1 MTVKLIGAVLV
12 FTGCG
17 GFGFSMAAAHRRE
30 EQALRQLLAAL
41 EYMECD
47 LSCRLT
53 PLPQLCRAASNAVT
67 GPVHTFLLRLE
78 EELNAQTAPDA
89 ACCVQTVTAQLPGLP
104 PRLSAHLLELGTCLG
119 RFDLPG
125 QLRGL
130 RSAQQRCHMTLE
142 ELRIN
147 RDVRL
152 RSYQTLGLCAG
163 AALAILF
170 L

>member
-1 MTVKLIGAVLV
+1 MTIKLIGAVLV
-12 FTGCG
+12 VTGCG
-17 GFGFSMAAAHRRE
+17 GFGFAMAAAHRRE
-30 EQALRQLLAAL
+30 EQMLNQLLIAL
-41 EYMECD
+41 EFMECD

-53 PLPQLCRAASNAVT
+53 PLPQLCRSASNTVT
-67 GPVHTFLLRLE
+67 GPIHTFFLLLAQELE
-78 EELNAQTAPDA
+78 AQVAPDA
-89 ACCVQTVTAQLPGLP
+89 ACCVRAVTERMPGLSP
-104 PRLSAHLLELGTCLG
+104 AIGAQLLELGNTLG

-130 RSAQQRCHMTLE
+130 RNAQNRCRLSLE
-142 ELRIN
+142 ELTRN
-147 RDVRL
+147 RDNRL

>member
-1 MTVKLIGAVLV
+1 MTIKLIGA
-12 FTGCG
+12 FFIFAGCG
-17 GFGFSMAAAHRRE
+17 GFGFAMAASHRRE
-30 EQALRQLLAAL
+30 EKYLRQYLTVL
-41 EYMECD
+41 EFMDCD

-53 PLPQLCRAASNAVT
+53 PLPQLCRNASSAVT
-67 GPVHTFLLRLE
+67 GPVGEFLNYLA
-78 EELNAQTAPDA
+78 EELDAQIAPDVPSCVRA
-89 ACCVQTVTAQLPGLP
+89 ALSSTPELPETLNAE
-104 PRLSAHLLELGTCLG
+104 LTELGNTLG

-130 RSAQQRCHMTLE
+130 RAAAVRAKLALDGLSE
-142 ELRIN
+142 N
-147 RDVRL
+147 RTNRL

>member
-17 GFGFSMAAAHRRE
+17 GFGFAMAASHRRE
-30 EQALRQLLAAL
+30 EQALGQLLTAL

-53 PLPQLCRAASNAVT
+53 PLPMLCRCAANGVT
-67 GPVHTFLLRLE
+67 GPVHIFLLRLE
-78 EELNAQTAPDA
+78 EALNTQNAPDA
-89 ACCVQTVTAQLPGLP
+89 AHCVRAVTAQMTGLSP
-104 PRLSAHLLELGTCLG
+104 VLTAQLLELGNSLG
-119 RFDLPG
+119 CFDLPG

-130 RSAQQRCHMTLE
+130 RGAQARCRLLLE
-142 ELRIN
+142 ELGKN
-147 RDVRL
+147 RDSRL

>member
-1 MTVKLIGAVLV
+1 MTIKLMGAILV

-17 GFGFSMAAAHRRE
+17 GFGFAMAAAHRRE
-30 EQALRQLLAAL
+30 EQTLNQLLMAL
-41 EYMECD
+41 EFMESD

-53 PLPQLCRAASNAVT
+53 PLPQLCAGAAGTVT
-67 GPVHTFLLRLE
+67 GQVHTVLLRLS
-78 EELNAQTAPDA
+78 EELEARTAPD
-89 ACCVQTVTAQLPGLP
+89 VQSCIRTVAEQMPGLSP
-104 PRLSAHLLELGTCLG
+104 SMEHQLMELGSSLG

-130 RSAQQRCHMTLE
+130 RSAQNRCRLAIE
-142 ELRIN
+142 ELSRN
-147 RDVRL
+147 RDNRI

>member
-1 MTVKLIGAVLV
+1 MTVKLIGAALV

-17 GFGFSMAAAHRRE
+17 GFGFAMASAHRRE
-30 EQALRQLLAAL
+30 EQLLCQLRIAL
-41 EYMECD
+41 EFMEGD

-53 PLPQLCRAASNAVT
+53 PLPQLCAAAANAVT
-67 GPVHTFLLRLE
+67 GPVHTFFRSLAQ
-78 EELNAQTAPDA
+78 ELDAQIAPDA
-89 ACCVQTVTAQLPGLP
+89 ACCVRAVTERMPEFSGEV
-104 PRLSAHLLELGTCLG
+104 LSQLLELGNSLG
-119 RFDLPG
+119 QFDLPG

-130 RSAQQRCHMTLE
+130 RSAQNRCDRRLE
-142 ELRIN
+142 ALRSN
-147 RDVRL
+147 RDSRL

>member
-1 MTVKLIGAVLV
+1 MTIKLIGAVLV
-12 FTGCG
+12 FAGCG
-17 GFGFSMAAAHRRE
+17 GFGFAMAAAHRRE
-30 EQALRQLLAAL
+30 EQNLGQLLAAL
-41 EYMECD
+41 EFMECD

-53 PLPQLCRAASNAVT
+53 PLPQLCRATAGVVSGA
-67 GPVHTFLLRLE
+67 VHTFFLLLAGELE
-78 EELNAQTAPDA
+78 AQVAADA
-89 ACCVQTVTAQLPGLP
+89 GCCVRAVLERMPELSPT
-104 PRLSAHLLELGTCLG
+104 LSARLLDLGNTLG

-130 RSAQQRCHMTLE
+130 RSAQSLCRLSLE
-142 ELRIN
+142 ELTRN
-147 RDVRL
+147 RDSRL

>member
-1 MTVKLIGAVLV
+1 MTIKLIGAMLV
-12 FTGCG
+12 CTGCG
-17 GFGFSMAAAHRRE
+17 GFGFAMAAAHRRE
-30 EQALRQLLAAL
+30 EQTLGQLLLAL
-41 EYMECD
+41 EFMECD

-53 PLPQLCRAASNAVT
+53 PLPQLCRATANAVS
-67 GPVHTFLLRLE
+67 GPVHTFFLSLAQELE
-78 EELNAQTAPDA
+78 AQLAPDA
-89 ACCVQTVTAQLPGLP
+89 ACCVRAALKQQPGLS
-104 PRLSAHLLELGTCLG
+104 RELNVQLTELGNTLG

-130 RSAQQRCHMTLE
+130 ASARNRCHLALE
-142 ELRIN
+142 ELRAN
-147 RDVRL
+147 RDNRL

>member
-1 MTVKLIGAVLV
+1 MTIKLIGALLV

-17 GFGFSMAAAHRRE
+17 GFGFAMAAAHRRE
-30 EQALRQLLAAL
+30 EQALAQLLNIL
-41 EYMECD
+41 EFMECE

-53 PLPQLCRAASNAVT
+53 PLPQLCRAAANIAD
-67 GPVHTFLLRLE
+67 GPVHAFFRQLA
-78 EELNAQTAPDA
+78 EELDTQSAPDA
-89 ACCVQTVTAQLPGLP
+89 ACCVRAVTRKMPELPREVSAQ
-104 PRLSAHLLELGTCLG
+104 LLELGNSLG

-130 RSAQQRCHMTLE
+130 RSAQSRCRLSLE
-142 ELRIN
+142 ALRTN
-147 RDVRL
+147 RDSRL
-152 RSYQTLGLCAG
+152 RSYETLGLCAG

>member
-1 MTVKLIGAVLV
+1 MTIKLMGAILV

-17 GFGFSMAAAHRRE
+17 GFGFAMASAHRRE
-30 EQALRQLLAAL
+30 EQALSQLMLAL
-41 EYMECD
+41 EFMECD

-53 PLPQLCRAASNAVT
+53 PLPQLCYSAANTAS
-67 GPVHTFLLRLE
+67 GQVHTFFLRLGS
-78 EELNAQTAPDA
+78 ELERFASPDVQS
-89 ACCVQTVTAQLPGLP
+89 CVCTVAEQMPGLSSG
-104 PRLSAHLLELGTCLG
+104 LKLHLTELGNTLG

-130 RSAQQRCHMTLE
+130 RSAQNRCRLALE
-142 ELRIN
+142 ELTRN
-147 RDVRL
+147 RDSRL